1 MTENFPLPCSFIL
14 AFSQVHY
21 DAVERNRGSND
32 LQCNRCFLGGVITKL
47 SDKHTIYRVYE
58 KQH

>member
-1 MTENFPLPCSFIL
+1 MTENFPLPCSLIL
-14 AFSQVHY
+14 TFSQVHY
-21 DAVERNRGSND
+21 NAVKK
-32 LQCNRCFLGGVITKL
+32 NRCFLGGVITKL